1 MLRSTTPSTLINN
14 SSRPLIFIGSN
25 SNLYQYTEICQL
37 NGIDIAGIMD
47 SDYYGNTDSYCE
59 IPLIDT
65 EESLYDAEKLKTYQE
80 KYNFFCATNWSP
92 EQDADIIRN
101 RQKRHKLIDLIDQF
115 DLRCIS
121 LVGPVNFISPSTN
134 IGKGVFIDS
143 MVHVGPR
150 ASIGDFVNIQAMS
163 CVGPNAT
170 IGRNCTLQRLC
181 CISDVVVGE
190 NSYFAPM
197 TKALKNKA
205 VFGANTFIHEG
216 IYIKR
221 GTVDNEIVSM
231 DQGNRHRVMPYV
243 TA

>member
-1 MLRSTTPSTLINN
+1 MLRSTTPSTLIND
-14 SSRPLIFIGSN
+14 SSRPLVFLGSN
-25 SNLYQYTEICQL
+25 SNLYQYIEICQL
-37 NGIDIAGIMD
+37 IGIDIAGIMD
-47 SDYYGNTDSYCE
+47 SDYYGNTDYYCE
-59 IPLIDT
+59 IPVIDT
-65 EESLYDAEKLKTYQE
+65 EESLYNSEKLKMYQE

-92 EQDADIIRN
+92 ERDADIIRN
-101 RQKRHKLIDLIDQF
+101 KEKRHKLIDLIDQF

-121 LVGPVNFISPSTN
+121 LVGLVNFISPSVK

-143 MVHVGPR
+143 MVHVGPK
-150 ASIGDFVNIQAMS
+150 ASIGDFVNIQAMT
-163 CVGPNAT
+163 CVGPNAK

-221 GTVDNEIVSM
+221 GTVDNEIVAM

-243 TA
+243 SV